1 MKVRNLL
8 ALNDK
13 SFPIHYVPITHSEF
27 VQSIY
32 YHQTV
37 ILISSGTHDESSYQ
51 CTVSAAIY
59 WPKPMLLKLIMA
71 SVLTLPSNDQ
81 SKSLKRRVVSHVHV
95 ARLLKLIVWPYPADG
110 EIVQLDMLND
120 LIQQPVCHGV
130 EICKS
135 VGLQKGNGREKQ
147 RSQRS
152 SSRLRALSENVTVRV
167 INLIPIAVIYKC
179 TWFLSDMRKS
189 SLDPGSPNSIKVF
202 TSRRSALFP
211 GSKEE
216 IIHMVSGSA
225 LMKSVH

>member
-13 SFPIHYVPITHSEF
+13 GLPIHYVPITHSEF
-27 VQSIY
+27 VQPIY

-37 ILISSGTHDESSYQ
+37 ILISSGTHAEASYQ

-59 WPKPMLLKLIMA
+59 WLKPMLHKLIMA
-71 SVLTLPSNDQ
+71 SVLTLPSNNQ
-81 SKSLKRRVVSHVHV
+81 SKSLKRRVVSNVHV
-95 ARLLKLIVWPYPADG
+95 AQLLKLIVWPYPADG

-130 EICKS
+130 EICKRVS
-135 VGLQKGNGREKQ
+135 LGGGWGNSREKHG
-147 RSQRS
+147 SQRTS
-152 SSRLRALSENVTVRV
+152 NHLRALSENVTVRV
-167 INLIPIAVIYKC
+167 INLIPIAIIYKC

-189 SLDPGSPNSIKVF
+189 SLDPGSPNSINVL

-211 GSKEE
+211 GSKE
-216 IIHMVSGSA
+216 
-225 LMKSVH
+225 